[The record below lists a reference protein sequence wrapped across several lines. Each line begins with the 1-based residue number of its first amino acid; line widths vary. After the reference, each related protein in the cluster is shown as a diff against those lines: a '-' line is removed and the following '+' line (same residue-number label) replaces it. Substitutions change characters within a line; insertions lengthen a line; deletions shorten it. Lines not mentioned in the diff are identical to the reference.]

1 MNAKKDAETVHETLV
16 RYKKVM
22 MADGEGQF
30 KDGHAHG
37 FCNGL
42 EAAIAILEDRPP
54 FFVNADRTYDPYD
67 MHKHPE
73 HFI

>member
-1 MNAKKDAETVHETLV
+1 MKEIDAVHETLL

-22 MADGEGQF
+22 MMDGDGNF
-30 KDGHAHG
+30 RDGHAHG

-42 EAAIAILEDRPP
+42 EAAIAIIEDRPP
-54 FFVNADRTYDPYD
+54 FFVDIDRKYDPYD
-67 MHKHPE
+67 VHKHPE